1 MQWPPCDRLA
11 QMLLDGPIIRKT
23 RDRIMNYV
31 VKQARGTLSSIE
43 LWRGIVTHDMSRF
56 HVYWESTSGEFCYL

>member
-43 LWRGIVTHDMSRF
+43 LWRGHCDTRYVMF
-56 HVYWESTSGEFCYL
+56 SGLLGEYEW